1 MQNGGKGNV
10 ASSLTRKHAKPWVSQ
25 DKVFAERTS
34 ALCCR
39 MSLHVVLWLTLL
51 PNDVSVSGE
60 VALALAQS
68 KARTWRAAREIHCYA
83 KTRTKRDA
91 PWRCE
96 FMNLS
101 PIASNCPDQLCWCMP
116 SQSKQSQECW
126 HTNLHA
132 YGCAWSPYWFE
143 GRSMFLSA
151 IAVIL
156 RIRIR
161 NLSHFIDIRNYVPL
175 LSAW

>member
-1 MQNGGKGNV
+1 MSESGQGLCWAHFRSVLSYVVACCALADSPAKWCECFWRSSSCLGSIKSTNV
-10 ASSLTRKHAKPWVSQ
+10 APGKYIAMRRKP
-25 DKVFAERTS
+25 
-34 ALCCR
+34 C
-39 MSLHVVLWLTLL
+39 
-51 PNDVSVSGE
+51 
-60 VALALAQS
+60 
-68 KARTWRAAREIHCYA
+68 
-83 KTRTKRDA
+83 RTKRDA
-91 PWRCE
+91 AWRCE

-143 GRSMFLSA
+143 GRSMFLGA